1 MIIKGDR
8 EPMGGRRGKG
18 GGNQGKTYR
27 SISYIH
33 NTYTYNTY
41 IYISE
46 KSIRKSTK
54 TLKKELGGGRL
65 DKEE

>member
-41 IYISE
+41 IYI
-46 KSIRKSTK
+46 
-54 TLKKELGGGRL
+54 LKKH
-65 DKEE
+65 KEIHQNS